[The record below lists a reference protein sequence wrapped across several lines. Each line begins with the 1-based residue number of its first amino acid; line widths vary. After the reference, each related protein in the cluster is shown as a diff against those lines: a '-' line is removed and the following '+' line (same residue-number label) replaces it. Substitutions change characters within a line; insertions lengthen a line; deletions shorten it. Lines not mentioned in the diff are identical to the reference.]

1 MFLTY
6 LRNSGAIDFMPPG
19 NFEAT
24 AMSPTQP
31 TVTRLL
37 NMLRALREL
46 SSFSDLTAD
55 EEQLL
60 FDLVLRWHR
69 NDAITVSDVML
80 DAERTSASTIYRRL
94 LGLKEKG
101 MVAFRVDQRDK
112 RVKFVEP
119 TAKADDYVQ
128 RLSRSVDQLV
138 EGSQAA

>member
-1 MFLTY
+1 
-6 LRNSGAIDFMPPG
+6 
-19 NFEAT
+19 
-24 AMSPTQP
+24 MSPTQP

-69 NDAITVSDVML
+69 SDAITVSDVML

-101 MVAFRVDQRDK
+101 MIAFRVDQRDK